1 MSVVLE
7 IRRRGR
13 HVIGTILG
21 ALVFAYFMFHAVQ
34 GERGLLAWIQVK
46 QQIAEAET
54 QRETTAVERARW
66 EHQVSLL
73 RSSHLDADMLDE
85 RVRLVTGFG
94 RKDEFVIYD
103 VPHGAMPAATR
114 R

>member
-21 ALVFAYFMFHAVQ
+21 ALIFAYFMFHAVQ
-34 GERGLLAWIQVK
+34 GDRGFLAWIQVR
-46 QQIAEAET
+46 QRIAEAEAQHAAT
-54 QRETTAVERARW
+54 SAERAAW
-66 EHQVSLL
+66 EHRIALM

-85 RVRLVTGFG
+85 RVRLVTGLG
-94 RKDEFVIYD
+94 HKDELVIFYD
-103 VPHGAMPAATR
+103 RPTVAPAAFH
-114 R
+114 

>member
-21 ALVFAYFMFHAVQ
+21 ALIFAYFMFHAVQ
-34 GERGLLAWIQVK
+34 GDRGFLAWIQVR
-46 QQIAEAET
+46 QRIAEAEAQHAAT
-54 QRETTAVERARW
+54 SADRATW
-66 EHQVSLL
+66 ENRIALM

-85 RVRLVTGFG
+85 RVRRVTGLG
-94 RKDEFVIYD
+94 RPDELVIFYD
-103 VPHGAMPAATR
+103 KPVAPAAFR
-114 R
+114 